1 MRIAPAA
8 ECQRSS
14 SRQQR
19 TVGCDVDVLGLIALS
34 VAPQRAAADDHESHV
49 GFAQL
54 TSVTKQC
61 RVCVNF
67 VEVVEDYRSRGYGGG
82 TCHQRPRRGRQP
94 GAEVYTGKVLFSHAE
109 PDYTRTARP
118 LVTGSVHIPAE
129 AVDPLR
135 DGLRSLIAGAARRM
149 ADRDGLAGESERS
162 EHDQADLR
170 RIDALR
176 ALLREIAQSTPPRDL
191 DVDPRAHAW
200 ALVEAL
206 GDQIAVHA
214 DMLRDTDGDE
224 ERPEALTR
232 DAGALQALALTVL
245 LAVQAQTLSP
255 APRPG
260 REDSERV
267 LK

>member
-1 MRIAPAA
+1 M
-8 ECQRSS
+8 
-14 SRQQR
+14 
-19 TVGCDVDVLGLIALS
+19 T
-34 VAPQRAAADDHESHV
+34 
-49 GFAQL
+49 
-54 TSVTKQC
+54 
-61 RVCVNF
+61 
-67 VEVVEDYRSRGYGGG
+67 
-82 TCHQRPRRGRQP
+82 
-94 GAEVYTGKVLFSHAE
+94 GA
-109 PDYTRTARP
+109 
-118 LVTGSVHIPAE
+118 VHIPAE

-135 DGLRSLIAGAARRM
+135 DGLRSLIAGVARRM

-255 APRPG
+255 PPRPG